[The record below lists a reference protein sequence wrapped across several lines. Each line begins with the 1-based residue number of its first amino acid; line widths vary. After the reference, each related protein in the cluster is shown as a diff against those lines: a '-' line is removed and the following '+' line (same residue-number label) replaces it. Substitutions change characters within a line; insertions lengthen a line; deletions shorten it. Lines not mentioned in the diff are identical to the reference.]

1 VDHGG
6 KGRLCDE
13 DRSKEVDV
21 ERRPDLARC
30 ERGVAL
36 VPLRRPDRMAREARR
51 NVEAVEFFHDVGD
64 KTLAGSGVRD
74 VGLEGDPSRTE
85 LPDRANGCLGGLLPL
100 VVLHPDVGALSRELE
115 DRRAT
120 DASAAPGD
128 QGDTPIESGHGVS
141 DVYLW
146 LFLMFQGLGFS
157 TVGVIGANYRE
168 FMTNPALGK
177 RYAVGFLLI
186 ADGGLHLLAL
196 NQHLGAAPQ
205 AAFFAIVSPIQIV
218 G

>member
-1 VDHGG
+1 MG
-6 KGRLCDE
+6 
-13 DRSKEVDV
+13 
-21 ERRPDLARC
+21 
-30 ERGVAL
+30 RGVHIST
-36 VPLRRPDRMAREARR
+36 
-51 NVEAVEFFHDVGD
+51 EFAF
-64 KTLAGSGVRD
+64 LLSGVFIML
-74 VGLEGDPSRTE
+74 VAWALN
-85 LPDRANGCLGGLLPL
+85 LLGTI
-100 VVLHPDVGALSRELE
+100 A
-115 DRRAT
+115 
-120 DASAAPGD
+120 GD
-128 QGDTPIESGHGVS
+128 QSSGHGVS

-196 NQHLGAAPQ
+196 NQHLGSAPQ

-218 G
+218 GGIAFIDLPRRLDPIWLLFTGFLIAAFVLTRTVAVWPIGVVEEVDPLGLISKAVEIAMIAMLVSLVRADNAKKSDLRSASPANGP